1 MTIFTERLS
10 ALARAAPGRT
20 FLAGIHYHRG
30 DEPRRLG
37 LLAELGDRCGAPL
50 VAVNDVSY
58 HVPERRPL
66 LDVLTCVREKCTLA
80 EAGLRLA
87 VNAERYLK
95 TPAEMARL
103 FKNFPDAIART
114 VAIANACNFSLKEL
128 KYEYPD
134 EPVPEG
140 KTAQAHLEDLTFAG
154 ARDRYPK
161 DQYPDGI
168 PSDVEKRLRDELALI
183 AKLDYARYFLT
194 VHDVVAFARRQEK
207 EILCQGR
214 GSAANSAVCF
224 CLGITSVNPDKS
236 SLLFARFIS
245 ENRGEPPDID
255 VDFEHE
261 RREEVIQY
269 IYQRYGRDRAAI
281 CATVVH
287 YRSRRAIREVGKV
300 MGLTEDVTAALAK
313 TVWGYGDG
321 LPDEHIRQAG
331 LDPLNP
337 VLRQAVQLADDLIG
351 FPRHLSQHVGG
362 FVLTRE
368 PLDETVP
375 IGNAAMDERTF
386 IEWDKDDIDT
396 LGLMK
401 VDVLALG
408 MLSCVR
414 RGLDLLKQHYG
425 KEYSLASLPQDDKA
439 IYDMLSRADSVGVF
453 QVESRAQM
461 SMLPRLKPQ
470 CFYDLVI
477 EVAIVRPGP
486 IQGDMVH
493 PYLRRRD
500 ALKTGKEPDYPSP
513 HPSEGDKDEL
523 KDVLKRTLGVPLF
536 QEQAMQIAITAAKF
550 TPDEADGL
558 RRAMA
563 TFRHNGTVH
572 LFRDKFINGMV
583 TRGYDPDFA
592 QNCFSQ
598 IEGFGEYGFPESHAA
613 SFALLVYASSWIKC
627 RYPDVFCAAILNS
640 QPMGFYQPAQLVR
653 DARQHNVEIRAVD
666 VNFSDWDC
674 TLEPS
679 AHERHAVRLG
689 FRLIYGLGEEE
700 AEKLIAARGNGYSS
714 IERLASVADVSRFT
728 IERLAEADAFRSLNL
743 DRRAALWAARRLD
756 MIGAKPVVRKRHP
769 EVAVQDDERREALP
783 LLKRHMSDELFPEPS
798 VALPPM
804 PLSEHVV
811 EDYGAT
817 GLSLKEHPVR
827 FFRERLTRLGVI
839 ENTRLRGEDLR
850 QDSRVTVAGLV
861 LVRQRPGTA
870 KGVIFMTLE
879 DETDIANIIVWPK
892 VFENNRRTVMTA
904 RFLAVRGRLQRA
916 GLVIHVVAE
925 RFIDLSAELPMLRED
940 RLREGGDL
948 FLPKFSGGPPPQSA
962 APDNGKLFPS
972 PQPTAHP
979 LDTKLLKSRD
989 FH

>member
-1 MTIFTERLS
+1 MSAYAELAVTTNFSFLRGASHPQEIVATAEGLKLAAIGIADRNSFAGVVRAYDEWKKRKSVKLLVGTRLITTDGFEVLAYPTDRQAYGRLCQLLTKGNLKAKKGECHLTFEEILAASKGQMLIALPPPTLFTFPSPASRGRMNFTERLS

-20 FLAGIHYHRG
+20 FLAGVHYHRG

-37 LLAELGDRCGAPL
+37 FLAELGERLTAPL

-66 LDVLTCVREKCTLA
+66 VDVLTCIREKCTIA
-80 EAGLRLA
+80 EAGLKLA
-87 VNAERYLK
+87 VNAERHLK
-95 TPAEMARL
+95 PAAEIARL
-103 FKNFPDAIART
+103 FAGFPDAIART
-114 VAIANACNFSLKEL
+114 VEIAETCRFSLGEL
-128 KYEYPD
+128 TYEYPD

-140 KTAQAHLEDLTFAG
+140 KTAQQHLADLTWAG
-154 ARDRYPK
+154 AQERYPK
-161 DQYPDGI
+161 DQYPDGM
-168 PSDVEKRLRDELALI
+168 PADVAKRLHEELTLI
-183 AKLDYARYFLT
+183 AKLDYARYFIT
-194 VHDVVAFARRQEK
+194 VHDVVAFARRQQK

-224 CLGITSVNPDKS
+224 CLGITSVDPDKS
-236 SLLFARFIS
+236 NLLFARFIS

-281 CATVVH
+281 CSTVVH
-287 YRSRRAIREVGKV
+287 YRSRRAIREVGKA

-321 LPDEHIRQAG
+321 LPNEHIRQAG
-331 LDPLNP
+331 LDPANP
-337 VLRQAVQLADDLIG
+337 AIRQAVELADELIG

-362 FVLTRE
+362 FVLTRAR
-368 PLDETVP
+368 LDETVP

-408 MLSCVR
+408 MLSCLR
-414 RGLDLLKQHYG
+414 RGLDLIQQHYG
-425 KEYSLASLPQDDKA
+425 KAYSLATLPQDDGA
-439 IYDMLSRADSVGVF
+439 VYEMLSRADSIGVF

-461 SMLPRLKPQ
+461 SMLPRLKPR

-500 ALKTGKEPDYPSP
+500 GIDQEHYPSP
-513 HPSEGDKDEL
+513 HPAHGPKNEL
-523 KDVLKRTLGVPLF
+523 EDVLKRTLGVPLF

-563 TFRHNGTVH
+563 TFRHTGNVH
-572 LFRDKFINGMV
+572 LFRDKFITGM
-583 TRGYDPDFA
+583 TARGYDRDFA
-592 QNCFSQ
+592 ENCFGQ

-613 SFALLVYASSWIKC
+613 SFALLVYASAWIKC

-653 DARQHNVEIRAVD
+653 DARQHGVEIRAVD

-674 TLEPS
+674 TLGRARTAGMPFAS
-679 AHERHAVRLG
+679 AFV
-689 FRLIYGLGEEE
+689 
-700 AEKLIAARGNGYSS
+700 SS
-714 IERLASVADVSRFT
+714 
-728 IERLAEADAFRSLNL
+728 
-743 DRRAALWAARRLD
+743 
-756 MIGAKPVVRKRHP
+756 
-769 EVAVQDDERREALP
+769 
-783 LLKRHMSDELFPEPS
+783 
-798 VALPPM
+798 
-804 PLSEHVV
+804 
-811 EDYGAT
+811 T
-817 GLSLKEHPVR
+817 GSMR
-827 FFRERLTRLGVI
+827 M
-839 ENTRLRGEDLR
+839 N
-850 QDSRVTVAGLV
+850 
-861 LVRQRPGTA
+861 
-870 KGVIFMTLE
+870 
-879 DETDIANIIVWPK
+879 
-892 VFENNRRTVMTA
+892 
-904 RFLAVRGRLQRA
+904 
-916 GLVIHVVAE
+916 
-925 RFIDLSAELPMLRED
+925 
-940 RLREGGDL
+940 
-948 FLPKFSGGPPPQSA
+948 
-962 APDNGKLFPS
+962 
-972 PQPTAHP
+972 
-979 LDTKLLKSRD
+979 
-989 FH
+989 

>member
-1 MTIFTERLS
+1 M
-10 ALARAAPGRT
+10 
-20 FLAGIHYHRG
+20 
-30 DEPRRLG
+30 
-37 LLAELGDRCGAPL
+37 
-50 VAVNDVSY
+50 
-58 HVPERRPL
+58 
-66 LDVLTCVREKCTLA
+66 
-80 EAGLRLA
+80 
-87 VNAERYLK
+87 
-95 TPAEMARL
+95 
-103 FKNFPDAIART
+103 
-114 VAIANACNFSLKEL
+114 
-128 KYEYPD
+128 
-134 EPVPEG
+134 
-140 KTAQAHLEDLTFAG
+140 
-154 ARDRYPK
+154 
-161 DQYPDGI
+161 
-168 PSDVEKRLRDELALI
+168 
-183 AKLDYARYFLT
+183 
-194 VHDVVAFARRQEK
+194 HDVVAFARRQEK

-236 SLLFARFIS
+236 NLLFARFIS

-269 IYQRYGRDRAAI
+269 IYRRYGRDRAAI

-396 LGLMK
+396 LSLMK

-714 IERLASVADVSRFT
+714 IERLASVAGVSRFT

-756 MIGAKPVVRKRHP
+756 MIGAKPVARKRHP
-769 EVAVQDDERREALP
+769 EVAAQDD
-783 LLKRHMSDELFPEPS
+783 
-798 VALPPM
+798 
-804 PLSEHVV
+804 
-811 EDYGAT
+811 
-817 GLSLKEHPVR
+817 
-827 FFRERLTRLGVI
+827 
-839 ENTRLRGEDLR
+839 
-850 QDSRVTVAGLV
+850 
-861 LVRQRPGTA
+861 
-870 KGVIFMTLE
+870 
-879 DETDIANIIVWPK
+879 
-892 VFENNRRTVMTA
+892 
-904 RFLAVRGRLQRA
+904 
-916 GLVIHVVAE
+916 
-925 RFIDLSAELPMLRED
+925 
-940 RLREGGDL
+940 REG
-948 FLPKFSGGPPPQSA
+948 K
-962 APDNGKLFPS
+962 
-972 PQPTAHP
+972 
-979 LDTKLLKSRD
+979 RCRC
-989 FH
+989 